1 MEQLQSTQDRFTN
14 PLHRGDTVK
23 FDANPDD
30 QTLFTILDIVRVDG
44 VDKLKVTYW
53 TEKDAF
59 FAPANVFYWVSS
71 PRRVKDEE

>member
-14 PLHRGDTVK
+14 TLHRGDSVK

-44 VDKLKVTYW
+44 VDKLKVSYW
-53 TEKDAF
+53 LDKDAF
-59 FAPANVFYWVSS
+59 LAPANLFYWVSS
-71 PRRVKDEE
+71 PRRRIDEE